1 MPVPHGCP
9 GEFSPNKIVYKL
21 HFSYIARGMQEFRPG
36 EWCFDPYA
44 KQCERCDAVIGR
56 YAVMKDERGL
66 SHVLFWP
73 HSEWDGVPGSNRCRT
88 HSKVTQ
94 KWLRLF

>member
-1 MPVPHGCP
+1 MH
-9 GEFSPNKIVYKL
+9 
-21 HFSYIARGMQEFRPG
+21 EFRPG

-56 YAVMKDERGL
+56 FAVMTDENGFRN
-66 SHVLFWP
+66 VLFWP
-73 HSEWDGVPGSNRCRT
+73 HAEWDGVAGSNRCRT
-88 HSKVTQ
+88 HSKVTE